1 MAKTTAGKNAKPVP
15 DNRAGQPPTQS
26 WRSSP
31 GDQSKPLVRSRNG
44 NEDVWRQ
51 PGSANTYNPDGI
63 TLAAIDME
71 LVETFR
77 SGDGDGSMPFTW
89 LDNLELQVQDMKKA
103 PALHRSGSVLFSMD
117 FQKFESPDKL
127 KVKFHEG
134 AADRRAGVMDETTD
148 FFQAQPTP
156 DHLIQDSDGYLASLI
171 KDHPLAL
178 LKCKPAQDGLARWT
192 YAATWSH
199 DPGTRKQA
207 RAYLK
212 SIQCKKPGNPGKV
225 TIDPAK
231 LVRAYDDTRSYVKAL
246 YKCGKALHDVG
257 QLLKYFPDAAEL
269 ECVGVALNEITNP
282 RMKGRAPSDV
292 AADYA
297 ARFCGLSASHIINAV
312 TAARGKA
319 DQRKP

>member
-117 FQKFESPDKL
+117 FQKYESPEKIR
-127 KVKFHEG
+127 VKFHEG
-134 AADRRAGVMDETTD
+134 AADRGSGGTD
-148 FFQAQPTP
+148 AASDYFQAQPTP
-156 DHLIQDSDGYLASLI
+156 EHLIQDGDGYLASLI
-171 KDHPLAL
+171 KGHPLAL
-178 LKCKPAQDGLARWT
+178 LKCPPAQDGLARWT
-192 YAATWSH
+192 YAAAWSH
-199 DPGTRKQA
+199 DPATRKKA
-207 RAYLK
+207 LDYLK
-212 SIQCKKPGNPGKV
+212 SRPRRKPGNPGKV
-225 TIDPAK
+225 TIDSAK
-231 LVRAYDDTRSYVKAL
+231 LIRAYDDTCAYVKAL
-246 YKCGKALHDVG
+246 NKCGKALHDVG
-257 QLLKYFPDAAEL
+257 QLLGFFPDAARL
-269 ECVGVALNEITNP
+269 KCVGVVLDEITNP
-282 RMKGRAPSDV
+282 RMKALTPSDV
-292 AADYA
+292 AAKYA
-297 ARFCGLSASHIINAV
+297 AQFFRLSASHVMNV
-312 TAARGKA
+312 VSVARGKVGK
-319 DQRKP
+319 RKP